1 MPLETVSE
9 LLEESK
15 RGIEWQER
23 HSDFSG
29 GMGLRWAKEYLTDL
43 RSQTGYW
50 FGRLDTFSGMPHLPV
65 KLQTDAT
72 FEAYTAETISFGAIS
87 ITDTDISFNS
97 GTKKIA
103 RGANGMGVFA
113 VGDKLFV
120 SGAAESGN
128 NGTFTI
134 TVVDGTGADVTVSES
149 LTTEGASATVTLNV
163 YKIADS
169 ASGFDDYDYIAGD
182 TIEVS
187 GDSDNNGTYVIGRT
201 ITNALITV
209 DSALSTEAEGDS
221 VTIELVPSAS
231 KTDYV
236 CFAEFGDTG
245 GNVYLYMA
253 KGTEVWRTQG
263 TAWRRVHTLASAQGR
278 GFYVRETFLIWATG
292 PSADLQYTQDGTTW
306 QDYLNTT
313 TTGSQGAGAAVKA
326 RLAWH
331 NTVDAHAAAVAL
343 NENYLLR
350 RQVSAGWSSGSYI
363 HLRGSVE
370 PFLIGT
376 TEYWTASEIDTDA
389 WIASGPTVFK
399 STTAQNSSVVAEYFP
414 GLLDITAGCAYQ
426 EELALVDGG
435 QGPYLWSEG
444 KPLRPIPIWREDG
457 CPPDMK
463 GKIKSIA
470 AIGDALI
477 VYWELDA
484 GNSLIFWGR
493 PNAAGQWCWHPRSAT
508 LTGEFPLGSGN
519 MGWAHGS
526 LSTKDRRRLWTA
538 TADGSTFRLYYQDYP
553 ETSWNPL
560 TWTTAQYEAGYLY
573 LYTAWQDLLLMG
585 DEAAA
590 LVEMERNAELGATS
604 KLLTVDCRTDYDTVA
619 EESATFPITLL
630 TFIDTTRWQEIA
642 SPDGIQ
648 ALAVQQRIGL
658 NRDSTVTN
666 TPVLYDLGT
675 TVRRQVRHP
684 GLRRK

>member
-1 MPLETVSE
+1 MGLEAASE
-9 LLEESK
+9 RLEESK
-15 RGIEWQER
+15 KGTEWLVR

-43 RSQTGYW
+43 RSLTGYW

-103 RGANGMGVFA
+103 RGANGLGVFA
-113 VGDKLFV
+113 IGDKLFV
-120 SGAAESGN
+120 SGTTGGLN
-128 NGTFTI
+128 DGTFTI
-134 TVVDGTGADVTVSES
+134 TAVDGTGADVTVSES
-149 LTTEGASATVTLNV
+149 LTTQGATPSVTLKV

-169 ASGFDDYDYIAGD
+169 ASGLDSYDYVAGD

-209 DSALSTEAEGDS
+209 DSAVSTEAEGDS
-221 VTIELVPSAS
+221 VTIELVVSAS

-236 CFAEFGDTG
+236 AFAEFGDTG

-263 TAWRRVHTLASAQGR
+263 TAWRRVHTLSSAQGR
-278 GFYVRETFLIWATG
+278 QFYVRETFLIWAAG
-292 PSADLQYTQDGTTW
+292 PNANLQYTQDGTTW
-306 QDYLNTT
+306 QNYLATT
-313 TTGSQGAGAAVKA
+313 ITSGQGAGATEQA
-326 RLAWH
+326 RLVWH
-331 NTVDAHAAAVAL
+331 NTVDAYAAAVVL
-343 NENYLLR
+343 DNNYQMR
-350 RQVSAGWSSGSYI
+350 RQISSSWATGSYI
-363 HLRGSVE
+363 YLRGSVD
-370 PFLIGT
+370 PFLIRT
-376 TEYWTASEIDTDA
+376 TEYWTVSEIDTDA
-389 WIASGPTVFK
+389 WIGSGPTVFK
-399 STTAQNSSVVAEYFP
+399 STTAQTSSVVAEYTP

-426 EELALVDGG
+426 EDMALVDGG

-444 KPLRPIPIWREDG
+444 KPLRDISIWRRDG

-463 GKIKSIA
+463 GKIKSITS
-470 AIGDALI
+470 IGDALI
-477 VYWELDA
+477 VFWELDA
-484 GNSLIFWGR
+484 GDSLIFWGR
-493 PNAAGQWCWHPRSAT
+493 PNAAGQWCWHPRSKT
-508 LTGEFPLGSGN
+508 LTGEFALGSGN

-553 ETSWNPL
+553 EASWNPL
-560 TWTTAQYEAGYLY
+560 TWTTSQYEDGYLY
-573 LYTAWQDLLLMG
+573 LYTAWEDLVLMG
-585 DEAAA
+585 DAAAA
-590 LVEMERNAELGATS
+590 LVEIERNAELGATS
-604 KLLTVDCRTDYDTVA
+604 KLMTVDARVDYDPVA
-619 EESATFPITLL
+619 EESASWPISLL
-630 TFIDTTRWQEIA
+630 TFTNKVRHQFIKAGR
-642 SPDGIQ
+642 GFQ

-658 NRDSTVTN
+658 DRDSTVTL